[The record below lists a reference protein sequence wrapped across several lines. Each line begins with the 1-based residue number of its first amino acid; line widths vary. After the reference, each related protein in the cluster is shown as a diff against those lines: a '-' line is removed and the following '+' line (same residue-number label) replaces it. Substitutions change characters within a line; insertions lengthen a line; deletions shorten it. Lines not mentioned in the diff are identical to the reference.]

1 MLPNQIDFFICG
13 SERGG
18 TTMTGTV
25 LDQLPEICAV
35 QGTTVMTRLA
45 HVHNLVKRVIDQ
57 GGTIE
62 GVDPIHCG
70 RLIDFVTNT
79 TVTPFLHKLLF
90 HVCFYENLVNS
101 ARSDVTKDVFAHK
114 AYMEHFDYNRYMA
127 RLDSGNGT
135 WAASLAALFSEF
147 ADASGSTG
155 RVYGEQTPDN
165 ALHTETIRA
174 MYPLSKIV
182 FVVRH
187 PITCVT
193 SLMDRYKDVTQAI
206 RQYRNPYAHFPF
218 KNTDVMDNS
227 LFIKFEDIVMNR
239 DQAVKV
245 LGEFLG
251 VDTSAVDA
259 SKNRH
264 TSRIFAK
271 YVGDSVSTDRYYRS
285 VIRHSEAAR
294 QAIYE
299 KNRDIADTFYSAD
312 ETAAIVGYKAAA

>member
-25 LDQLPEICAV
+25 LDQLPDVCAV
-35 QGTTVMTRLA
+35 QGTTVMTRLS
-45 HVHNLVKRVIDQ
+45 NLYSLVKRVVEQ
-57 GGTIE
+57 GGQIE
-62 GVDPIHCG
+62 GIDPIHCG
-70 RLIDFVTNT
+70 SFMDFVTET
-79 TVTPFLHKLLF
+79 AVTPFTHKPLF

-101 ARSDVTKDVFAHK
+101 SRSDVTKDVFAHK
-114 AYMEHFDYNRYMA
+114 AYLENFDYNRYMECFEN
-127 RLDSGNGT
+127 GNRS
-135 WAASLAALFSEF
+135 WADSLAALFAEF
-147 ADASGSTG
+147 AAASGSTG
-155 RVYGEQTPDN
+155 RVFGEQTPDN
-165 ALHTETIRA
+165 ALHVEVIRA
-174 MYPLSKIV
+174 MYPASKII

-218 KNTDVMDNS
+218 KNKDVMDNS

-239 DQAVKV
+239 DRAVKV

-251 VDTSAVDA
+251 VDTSSVDGSA
-259 SKNRH
+259 NRH

-285 VIRHSEAAR
+285 VTRYSEATR
-294 QAIYE
+294 RAIYE
-299 KNRDIADTFYSAD
+299 KNRDVADTFYSAG
-312 ETAAIVGYKAAA
+312 ETEAIIGYKAAA